1 MKITDYKTQVIN
13 EISYINSCKNFHKF
27 INDLCCIN
35 RTTFDFGLLCSQNI
49 SGNFIG
55 PCFRF
60 RCFNDSRYSRRYSF
74 PNQGT
79 FPQNRILMLRQ
90 LLAITWKYWLY
101 NKLNFINFYYDCRN
115 RARKPIPNPAFNGF
129 RNLSIGISIWTAMKK
144 LLILWLFFM
153 PPKLARTRNGFEK
166 MQEYHLRLSF
176 LLSKA
181 ELWIQTL
188 NTDKRD
194 AKPDKLLLRCSKI
207 KYICS
212 IYSIGKKT
220 IFISNKITTLKS
232 SAWTVE
238 PQIPEV
244 FLIAAIFQF
253 LLYFLGLTPIL
264 LWFVLGLISKMIRRR
279 EENEIKRRFSIDGR
293 KFGFSLFS
301 ALKRLC
307 ILSHVIW
314 AIWYQSFLKPLWH
327 NINIIYFYL

>member
-1 MKITDYKTQVIN
+1 MTVEIEPENRFQIQLLTDFGIYQS
-13 EISYINSCKNFHKF
+13 ESRFGQPWKNFWSYDYF
-27 INDLCCIN
+27 LCH
-35 RTTFDFGLLCSQNI
+35 
-49 SGNFIG
+49 
-55 PCFRF
+55 
-60 RCFNDSRYSRRYSF
+60 
-74 PNQGT
+74 
-79 FPQNRILMLRQ
+79 
-90 LLAITWKYWLY
+90 
-101 NKLNFINFYYDCRN
+101 
-115 RARKPIPNPAFNGF
+115 
-129 RNLSIGISIWTAMKK
+129 LSLPEREMVLK
-144 LLILWLFFM
+144 
-153 PPKLARTRNGFEK
+153 K

-293 KFGFSLFS
+293 QFGFSLFS

-314 AIWYQSFLKPLWH
+314 AIWYQSFLKPFWH